1 MNRRNSPY
9 PRGTK
14 TSLLM
19 AARAASHSKAVLLG
33 AVLLLGTAA
42 GCSAPAPELN
52 AETASTLQAQ
62 VLAVTEAAAANDP
75 AGSLA
80 RLNELGTKLDQ
91 AAASGGVSSNRHQ
104 SIRSAID
111 AVRADLTAQQ
121 AAAQATEQAAA
132 EQAAAEQAAA
142 ERAAAEQAAP
152 PPAVVAPAPVPADN
166 SQDRGKASEKGK
178 GPGKD

>member
-1 MNRRNSPY
+1 
-9 PRGTK
+9 
-14 TSLLM
+14 M
-19 AARAASHSKAVLLG
+19 AAMAASRCRAVLLS
-33 AVLLLGTAA
+33 ALLLLGTAS

-80 RLNELGTKLDQ
+80 RLDELGTKLDQ
-91 AAASGGVSSNRHQ
+91 AAAAGGVSSNRHQ

-121 AAAQATEQAAA
+121 AAAQAAHAAEKAAA

-142 ERAAAEQAAP
+142 ERAAAEQAVP
-152 PPAVVAPAPVPADN
+152 PPAVNAPAPVPADN
-166 SQDRGKASEKGK
+166 SQDRGKTPEKGK